1 MSFIMVKYFHLCE
14 HSSHSFQP
22 IFNGK
27 SVINDVLDPTYLR
40 CGYFIL
46 WLILCQGF
54 STVTSVTGH
63 SNHQITITWI
73 TCNQQ
78 SALPQIHTSH
88 RHSSYGLP
96 FTTPTSSQTQ
106 CALTCVYLP
115 FSDSRPSS
123 SHSPMKLL
131 HCSRSPPILQRQS
144 HISKQLRL
152 SGPFLSPRLSP
163 AICSSYLSINPP
175 VILLN
180 CCV

>member
-1 MSFIMVKYFHLCE
+1 MSFIMVKYFHLSE

-27 SVINDVLDPTYLR
+27 SVINDVLDPTYFR

-54 STVTSVTGH
+54 STVTVTSVTGH

-73 TCNQQ
+73 TCNHQ
-78 SALPQIHTSH
+78 SALPQIHASH
-88 RHSSYGLP
+88 RHSS
-96 FTTPTSSQTQ
+96 TQ

-123 SHSPMKLL
+123 SHSPMKLF
-131 HCSRSPPILQRQS
+131 HCSRSPPILQWQF

-152 SGPFLSPRLSP
+152 SGLFLSPRLSP
-163 AICSSYLSINPP
+163 AMCSSQPDAHT
-175 VILLN
+175 
-180 CCV
+180 CQ